1 MSKITNQ
8 STLTSKYKVGG
19 IEQSIETKSNIS
31 TTENMT
37 EAFTKVLSSA
47 VTEAIAKEEIEQ
59 TLVLTNTGDI
69 TITEISIKN
78 TISAGATFKAGS
90 LTIDDVSQST
100 FNPVTG
106 YELQKDI
113 ANGETVTVKYTIVID
128 DEPTVSEVTDTA
140 EITYTVGEVDNLVEN
155 SNTVT
160 IDIKNDVIKIVKTSS
175 ASAVIKGQTLTFQN
189 VITNEGDVTNT
200 ELVFKDP
207 IPAGTTFV
215 DGSVKIDNVSQ
226 PTYNPETGFSLND
239 LEPNGQIVVTFDVTI
254 N

>member
-8 STLTSKYKVGG
+8 STLTSNYTVGG
-19 IEQSIETKSNIS
+19 IKQSIETKSNIS

-90 LTIDDVSQST
+90 LTIDDVSQPT
-100 FNPVTG
+100 FDPVTG

-128 DEPTVSEVTDTA
+128 DVPTVSEVTDTA
-140 EITYTVGEVDNLVEN
+140 EITYSVGEVDNLVEN

>member
-8 STLTSKYKVGG
+8 STLTSKYTVGG

-78 TISAGATFKAGS
+78 TISTGATLKAGS
-90 LTIDDVSQST
+90 LTVDDVSQPT
-100 FNPVTG
+100 FDPVTG
-106 YELQKDI
+106 YQLQKDI
-113 ANGETVTVKYTIVID
+113 ANGETVTIKYTIVID

-140 EITYTVGEVDNLVEN
+140 EITYSVGEVDNLVEN